1 MTTAHH
7 HPGEDLL
14 WDFYRGALAPGLA
27 LAVATHV
34 ELCGTCRSDMKLFD
48 AVGGALL
55 AEIEDAPMSDN
66 ALDLALARIER
77 PKERP
82 DTDDMPKATVKT
94 PAFLEGFELPD
105 SLKTAAIKDRY
116 WAAPGV
122 WMAPVVVPDAPK
134 GSKTFLMH
142 VKAGMEMPAHTH
154 RGLEITVMLAGRF
167 KDHKGSYGRGDIAIC
182 DDSDD
187 RHSPAMEGDED
198 CLCLVAQEAAIVP
211 QSFWAWA
218 LQPFARI

>member
-14 WDFYRGALAPGLA
+14 WDYYRGALAPGLA
-27 LAVATHV
+27 LAVATHL
-34 ELCGTCRSDMKLFD
+34 ELCGHCQTDLKLFD
-48 AVGGALL
+48 AIGGALL
-55 AEIEDAPMSDN
+55 DEIPDAPMSDN

-77 PKERP
+77 PEAEP
-82 DTDDMPKATVKT
+82 EAVTVKR
-94 PAFLEGFELPD
+94 PAFLEGFELPE
-105 SLKTAAIKDRY
+105 SLKQATIKDRY

-122 WMAPVVVPDAPK
+122 WMAPVELTDAPK

-142 VKAGMEMPAHTH
+142 VKAGMAMPAHTH
-154 RGLEITVMLAGRF
+154 RGMEITVMLAGRYS
-167 KDHKGSYGRGDIAIC
+167 DNKGTYTRGDFSLC
-182 DDSDD
+182 DDDD
-187 RHSPAMEGDED
+187 DHHMPMMDDGED

>member
-14 WDFYRGALAPGLA
+14 WDYYRGALAPGLS
-27 LAVATHV
+27 LAVATHL
-34 ELCGTCRSDMKLFD
+34 ELCPDCHNDLKLFD
-48 AVGGALL
+48 AIGGALL
-55 AEIEDAPMSDN
+55 NDIEDAPMSDN

-77 PKERP
+77 PIERP
-82 DTDDMPKATVKT
+82 DADSEKPAVVAKR
-94 PAFLEGFELPD
+94 PAFLAGIELPA
-105 SLKTAAIKDRY
+105 SLQTAAIQDRY

-142 VKAGMEMPAHTH
+142 VKAGMAMPAHTH
-154 RGLEITVMLAGRF
+154 RGMEITVMLAGRYS
-167 KDHKGSYGRGDIAIC
+167 DHKGTYARGDFSLC

-187 RHSPAMEGDED
+187 RHCPVMQGDED
-198 CLCLVAQEAAIVP
+198 CMCLVAQ
-211 QSFWAWA
+211 
-218 LQPFARI
+218 